1 MTFKE
6 IKTSVEISA
15 SPEIIWKILTDFQE
29 YGKWNPFI
37 TKISGEQRKGGL
49 LEITAGG
56 LAFKPK
62 LLKYD
67 QPKEIRWLGKL
78 FFKGLFDGEHSFQII
93 GHNNGSCTF
102 LHEEKFNGI
111 LVGLLAKKLDKET
124 KSGFIEMNNKLKELA
139 ERK

>member
-6 IKTSVEISA
+6 IKTSIEISA
-15 SPEIIWKILTDFQE
+15 APETIWKILTDFQE

-37 TKISGEQRKGGL
+37 TKISGEQRMGGL
-49 LEITAGG
+49 LEIKAGG
-56 LAFKPK
+56 ITFKPK

-67 QPKEIRWLGKL
+67 EPKEIRWLGKL

-93 GHNNGSCTF
+93 DHNNGSCTF
-102 LHEEKFNGI
+102 LQEEKFNGI
-111 LVGLLAKKLDKET
+111 LVGLFAKKLDKET
-124 KSGFIEMNNKLKELA
+124 KSGFIKMNIKLKELA